1 MRRKYIYSIKK
12 VQKIVQCSDKK
23 GAKTYTLKIALTK
36 TPLQILLLRLFAVNA
51 WFSVS
56 SWILHLPP
64 HCPKGEDY

>member
-1 MRRKYIYSIKK
+1 MQNCTMFK
-12 VQKIVQCSDKK
+12 QKRCKN
-23 GAKTYTLKIALTK
+23 YTMFRQKRCQNYTMNIALTK